1 MCSPNSLQS
10 EFKERSAEANV
21 PTTLSKARLVSSTTN
36 IKKKG
41 QRLVEDGKVCQTRRK
56 KNHRQSGYLLFFFF
70 ITAVSE
76 QTIAEVYKK
85 DLFKERSRMFVV
97 KTKIEEGGRANCC

>member
-41 QRLVEDGKVCQTRRK
+41 QRLVEDGKKYIRK
-56 KNHRQSGYLLFFFF
+56 
-70 ITAVSE
+70 I
-76 QTIAEVYKK
+76 
-85 DLFKERSRMFVV
+85 LFKERSRMFVV
-97 KTKIEEGGRANCC
+97 KTKIVEGGEQIVAEKVKRKSPYKSTL